1 MIDEKHVLHIE
12 FSEAELAV
20 RLLEATGG
28 GERPHPDAELC
39 LEAMPEQVRAP
50 LLRMVEAAIGYFMEQ
65 VGGQVIDMDDV
76 QGHG

>member
-28 GERPHPDAELC
+28 GERPRGTFSTTSRSPS
-39 LEAMPEQVRAP
+39 P
-50 LLRMVEAAIGYFMEQ
+50 AAASS
-65 VGGQVIDMDDV
+65 VC
-76 QGHG
+76 